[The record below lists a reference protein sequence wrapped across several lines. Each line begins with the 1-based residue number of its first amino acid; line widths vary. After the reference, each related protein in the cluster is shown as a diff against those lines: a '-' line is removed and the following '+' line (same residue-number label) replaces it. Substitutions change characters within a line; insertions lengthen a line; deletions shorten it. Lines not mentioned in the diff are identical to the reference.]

1 MLTYTLEKGGE
12 VSLYEQL
19 YRYIKGDILSGTL
32 SAGEKLPSKRTL
44 AEHLQVSVI
53 TVKNAYEQLVA
64 EGYISGV
71 EKRGYFVCDI
81 DRPLTAPKGTVT
93 VEPTEEKLWFMDFVA
108 SSTATE
114 FFPFTTWAKL
124 MRRTILERDT
134 GLLRS
139 TPSTGAAELR
149 RAIARYLHQFR
160 AMTVSPEQIIIG
172 AGTETLYSL
181 LVQLLGREKCYAVED
196 PGYSKISRI
205 YGGNQVAVRYV
216 PLDEAGLSVEKLRQT
231 EADVVHLSPSHH
243 YPTGIVM
250 PIARRRELLRWA
262 AEGEGRYILEDD
274 YDSEFRF
281 VGRPIPTLYSVD
293 EHSRVIYLN
302 TFSKTIAPSIRISYM
317 ILPPHLLS
325 VYREKLGF
333 YACTVSAF
341 EQYTL
346 ASFLSEGHFEQ
357 HLSRMHKRYHQKR
370 DAVIDC
376 IRRSALAAEITE
388 QDAGLHFLVR
398 LDTKMSDEE
407 LRRRAAE
414 SGLRLAL
421 LSDYYAD
428 PTAAPHHVL
437 VVNYAGLELE
447 HLPEALE
454 RLGKIIKE

>member
-12 VSLYEQL
+12 TSLYEQL
-19 YRYIKGDILSGTL
+19 YRHIKSDILAGAL
-32 SAGEKLPSKRTL
+32 AAGEKLPSKRML
-44 AEHLQVSVI
+44 ASHLQVSVI
-53 TVKNAYEQLVA
+53 TVKNAYEQLIA
-64 EGYISGV
+64 EGYICGV

-81 DRPLTAPKGTVT
+81 DRPLTPPETVPA
-93 VEPTEEKLWFMDFVA
+93 VEQAEERTWFMDFVA

-139 TPSTGAAELR
+139 TPSTGAPELR
-149 RAIARYLHQFR
+149 RAIADYLHQFR

-196 PGYSKISRI
+196 PGYGKIGRI

-281 VGRPIPTLYSVD
+281 AAHPMPTMQSMD
-293 EHSRVIYLN
+293 GGQRVIYMN
-302 TFSKTIAPSIRISYM
+302 TFSKTLAPSIRISYM
-317 ILPPHLLS
+317 VLPGDLMGEF
-325 VYREKLGF
+325 RQKLGF
-333 YACTVSAF
+333 YSCTVPSF
-341 EQYTL
+341 QQHTL
-346 ASFLSEGHFEQ
+346 ARFLDRGYFEK
-357 HLSRMHKRYHQKR
+357 HLNRMRKFYKT
-370 DAVIDC
+370 
-376 IRRSALAAEITE
+376 RRNRILQALENSPFAPHLTVQEE
-388 QDAGLHFLVR
+388 NAGLHFLLTVDSPLQGDSLKDWCCQAGFR
-398 LDTKMSDEE
+398 VQTLAEFYHGTAPESA
-407 LRRRAAE
+407 RRQLVINY
-414 SGLRLAL
+414 SGL
-421 LSDYYAD
+421 SDRD
-428 PTAAPHHVL
+428 
-437 VVNYAGLELE
+437 LEQLE
-447 HLPEALE
+447 EKLC
-454 RLGKIIKE
+454 GI